1 VPTKPLSIE
10 QLMGILRET
19 PSHLDASVEGLA
31 PGRLRTA
38 PEPDAWSANDVLA
51 HLRSCADMWG
61 DDMVRIGVEG
71 HTTIKT
77 VHPRAWIKQ
86 TDYPDLDFRD
96 SLRAFTS
103 QREQLLEFLE
113 PLAPETW
120 ACAATITV
128 AGRTPIERTLH
139 FYGDR
144 MAAHELVHV
153 TQVQQ
158 IVEVVRR

>member
-1 VPTKPLSIE
+1 VPTKPLSID
-10 QLMGILRET
+10 QLLGILRET

-31 PGRLRTA
+31 PRRLRAA

-61 DDMVRIGVEG
+61 DDMARIAEG
-71 HTTIKT
+71 LTTIKT
-77 VHPRAWIKQ
+77 VHPRAWIKE
-86 TDYPDLDFRD
+86 TDYPDFDFRD

-103 QREQLLEFLE
+103 QREQLLKFLE

-120 ACAATITV
+120 ACAAAITV
-128 AGRTPIERTLH
+128 AGRTTIERTLH

>member
-1 VPTKPLSIE
+1 
-10 QLMGILRET
+10 
-19 PSHLDASVEGLA
+19 
-31 PGRLRTA
+31 
-38 PEPDAWSANDVLA
+38 
-51 HLRSCADMWG
+51 MWG
-61 DDMVRIGVEG
+61 DDMARIAAAG
-71 HTTIKT
+71 HTTIKA

-103 QREQLLEFLE
+103 QREQLLEFLA

-120 ACAATITV
+120 ACAATIAV